1 MGTGDQIKSS
11 ENADEAS
18 PSNDRSH
25 RDVFAVSKG
34 VCDLYTHVHKKNTH
48 TPRMRAYIMH
58 IYINTGTF
66 INDSLFGIY
75 GACHAHTCNRCVR
88 FKMVRTSNNK
98 NALPQLATPRL

>member
-1 MGTGDQIKSS
+1 MGTGEQIKSS

-25 RDVFAVSKG
+25 LDVFAVSKG
-34 VCDLYTHVHKKNTH
+34 VCDLYVHKKITH
-48 TPRMRAYIMH
+48 THMH
-58 IYINTGTF
+58 ARIQIAHINTGTF

-75 GACHAHTCNRCVR
+75 GACHATHTCNRCVR

-98 NALPQLATPRL
+98 YALPQLATPRL